1 MNIQQI
7 AKDIVNGKRLSKH
20 NDLDFL
26 ITCDVHELC
35 AAADYIRQELC
46 GDSIDLCTIINGKSG
61 ACSENCRFCTQSA
74 SSHSGCTVHSFLSVD
89 AIIAEAALNDREG
102 AYRFSIVTSGRALSG
117 KDFEQSLEAYRQ
129 ISQKYNI
136 KLCASMGL
144 LTFEQLEKLHAAGV
158 TNYHCNL
165 ETSKRFFPS
174 ICTSHTFSDKIQTI
188 QAAQKAGLAVCS
200 GGIIGMGET
209 WHDRIDMALTLADLN
224 VVSIPVNILTA
235 INGTPLQDCPPLN
248 EDEILRSIA
257 IFRFINPAKDI
268 RLAGGRRLLKHNGRF
283 AFLSGAN
290 AAITGNY
297 LTTAGYTIAQDRAML
312 SELGRRV
319 VENGV

>member
-20 NDLDFL
+20 DDLDFL

-89 AIIAEAALNDREG
+89 TIIAEAALNE
-102 AYRFSIVTSGRALSG
+102 
-117 KDFEQSLEAYRQ
+117 SLEAYRQ

-174 ICTSHTFSDKIQTI
+174 ICTSHTFSNKIQTI

>member
-102 AYRFSIVTSGRALSG
+102 AHRFSIVTSGRALSG

-235 INGTPLQDCPPLN
+235 INGTPLQDYPPLN

>member
-1 MNIQQI
+1 
-7 AKDIVNGKRLSKH
+7 
-20 NDLDFL
+20 
-26 ITCDVHELC
+26 
-35 AAADYIRQELC
+35 
-46 GDSIDLCTIINGKSG
+46 
-61 ACSENCRFCTQSA
+61 
-74 SSHSGCTVHSFLSVD
+74 
-89 AIIAEAALNDREG
+89 
-102 AYRFSIVTSGRALSG
+102 
-117 KDFEQSLEAYRQ
+117 
-129 ISQKYNI
+129 
-136 KLCASMGL
+136 MGL

-312 SELGRRV
+312 SELGRQV